1 MIEREKNSLWS
12 EISCFVLQHR
22 NPLWNRN
29 FSSSNLNQISIGPGT
44 IVEIKPGSAGDT
56 FHFLLLYPGSRQ
68 LGVSGAKHI
77 WSPYYNNIGGTI
89 LYIFNTFDSLLQIG
103 GKPISVNYETIT
115 ILRYWRCLLL
125 SVGSSIIVSVIY
137 YANNALEEEC
147 SLIQFISLI
156 YLYLLFW
163 RILEV
168 SSMRELS
175 NFFKFKFFRIN

>member
-137 YANNALEEEC
+137 YANNALARRMF
-147 SLIQFISLI
+147 SHSIYFLDLFIFA
-156 YLYLLFW
+156 LLKDIGG
-163 RILEV
+163 ILNEGA
-168 SSMRELS
+168 LKL
-175 NFFKFKFFRIN
+175 FQI